1 MGREE
6 QLGLDGMPT
15 RLYAC
20 TPTRLS
26 TWLGCRRQYR
36 MSYLDRPTP
45 RKGPPWAHNSL
56 GASVH
61 NALAGWWRLP
71 QAQRTVPAAGGLL
84 ERGWINE
91 GFASDAQSAAVRNRA
106 HGMVEDY
113 VSALDPADEP
123 AGVERT
129 VGARTDRI
137 TFSGRIDRLDDRRD
151 AGGGRELVV

>member
-1 MGREE
+1 MRGEE
-6 QLGLDGMPT
+6 QLGLDGMPA

-71 QAQRTVPAAGGLL
+71 QPQRAAPPGG
-84 ERGWINE
+84 RG
-91 GFASDAQSAAVRNRA
+91 GGAAA
-106 HGMVEDY
+106 PG
-113 VSALDPADEP
+113 PP
-123 AGVERT
+123 
-129 VGARTDRI
+129 GARPRRRRVTA
-137 TFSGRIDRLDDRRD
+137 TRLDQR
-151 AGGGRELVV
+151 GLRE